1 MTPRQQ
7 AALDRV
13 LRTDRRFFKC
23 NPDRNHYV
31 RPAHPVEIA
40 MAISCREP
48 VPAGF
53 VPWVAICQ
61 IKPGTRLRAFL
72 VARVGSSPD
81 GDEEEARELFEIA
94 VAPEVGNSP
103 TLH

>member
-1 MTPRQQ
+1 MKSPWRSQRD
-7 AALDRV
+7 A
-13 LRTDRRFFKC
+13 
-23 NPDRNHYV
+23 PGGRNDFGH
-31 RPAHPVEIA
+31 
-40 MAISCREP
+40 
-48 VPAGF
+48 
-53 VPWVAICQ
+53 AICQ